1 MLMSWYPAAI
11 RQHNTHRSLTR
22 QGKQLGA
29 RPAALSLDAIIVPG
43 TRPAAYLDHAGTLA
57 RAAKCPLVVLC
68 SHFLDGREVKE
79 YLDARSFSGAIVI
92 ELPAEYSHPVFDF
105 QGLLGVKD
113 QMPPA
118 CGAHVTDLSMKR
130 NVGLVLA
137 KMMGWRRIFF
147 LDDDIR
153 DIAYPDLQQTVNMLG
168 SFSAAGMWVTDFP
181 DNSIVC
187 HANRIT
193 GGSQDVFVSGAALAV
208 DCGDDIGFFPDIYNE
223 DWLFF
228 FDAASKGEL
237 GNSCLKATQLYY
249 YPFANAGRAAWQEF
263 GDLIAEGLY
272 ALLHLGLEVEQATS
286 TYWGRFLE
294 ARRNFLE
301 DTLSRV
307 GEAPADMQ
315 VEITASLHS
324 ALKCLSGITPD
335 FCARYV
341 KAWREDLKHWKRR
354 WADIREMPSVD
365 AALAALG
372 LVTIRSDSTNRILHP
387 QDRITLAP
395 VPGPVTIP
403 QSDTARE
410 MAVSMNAWRP
420 PPLDVKRDT
429 LPLEMVIPLEA
440 GRWWHRWRRSI
451 SSPPLRGP
459 VGERHV
465 VSAPTSGEASRYQSE
480 PESSVAR

>member
-1 MLMSWYPAAI
+1 M
-11 RQHNTHRSLTR
+11 
-22 QGKQLGA
+22 
-29 RPAALSLDAIIVPG
+29 
-43 TRPAAYLDHAGTLA
+43 
-57 RAAKCPLVVLC
+57 
-68 SHFLDGREVKE
+68 KE
-79 YLDARSFSGAIVI
+79 YLDARSFRGAIII
-92 ELPAEYSHPVFDF
+92 ELSPEYSHPLFCF
-105 QGLLGVKD
+105 PGLLEIKD
-113 QMPPA
+113 DLPSA
-118 CGAHVTDLSMKR
+118 CGNHITDLSMKR

-153 DIAYPDLQQTVNMLG
+153 DIAYPDLQRTVGMLS

-187 HANRIT
+187 HANRET

-208 DCGDDIGFFPDIYNE
+208 DCESDIGFFPDIYNE

-286 TYWGRFLE
+286 RYWARFIE

-307 GEAPADMQ
+307 SEAPADMQ
-315 VEITASLHS
+315 VEIAASLYS

-335 FCARYV
+335 LCARYV

-354 WADIREMPSVD
+354 WADIHEMPSVG
-365 AALAALG
+365 AAVAALG
-372 LVTIRSDSTNRILHP
+372 LVAIRSDGANRILHP

-403 QSDTARE
+403 QSDTVRE

-429 LPLEMVIPLEA
+429 LPLEVVIPFEVP
-440 GRWWHRWRRSI
+440 RWWHRVQRRI
-451 SSPPLRGP
+451 SPLIPSGF

-465 VSAPTSGEASRYQSE
+465 VSAPTSAAASRARGE
-480 PESSVAR
+480 PESSVPTVSLS

>member
-1 MLMSWYPAAI
+1 MNEHEEDI
-11 RQHNTHRSLTR
+11 RQHGTHRSLTR
-22 QGKQLGA
+22 QGRQQGA
-29 RPAALSLDAIIVPG
+29 RQAQLSLDAIIVPG

-57 RAAKCPLVVLC
+57 RAANCPLVVLC

-79 YLDARSFSGAIVI
+79 YLDARSFSEAIVI
-92 ELPAEYSHPVFDF
+92 ELPPEYWHPVFNF
-105 QGLLGVKD
+105 QGLLGVKN

-118 CGAHVTDLSMKR
+118 CGNHVTDLSMKR

-153 DIAYPDLQQTVNMLG
+153 DIAYPDLQRTVDMLG
-168 SFSAAGMWVTDFP
+168 SLSAAGMWITDFP

-208 DCGDDIGFFPDIYNE
+208 DCGDYIGFFPDIYNE

-237 GNSCLKATQLYY
+237 GNSSLKATQLYS

-272 ALLHLGLEVEQATS
+272 ALLHLGLEIEQATS

-315 VEITASLHS
+315 VEITASLYS
-324 ALKCLSGITPD
+324 ALKCLSGITPGL
-335 FCARYV
+335 CARYV
-341 KAWREDLKHWKRR
+341 EAWRQDLERWKER
-354 WADIREMPSVD
+354 WADIRKMPSVD
-365 AALAALG
+365 AALTALG
-372 LVTIRSDSTNRILHP
+372 LVAIPSDSTNRILHP

-395 VPGPVTIP
+395 VPGPATIP
-403 QSDTARE
+403 QSDIVRE

-429 LPLEMVIPLEA
+429 LPLEVVTPLEV
-440 GRWWHRWRRSI
+440 GRVHRWRRSI
-451 SSPPLRGP
+451 FPPSLRGS

-465 VSAPTSGEASRYQSE
+465 VSPPTPAEAGRSRNE
-480 PESSVAR
+480 PESSAVR

>member
-1 MLMSWYPAAI
+1 MLMSWYAAAI

-29 RPAALSLDAIIVPG
+29 RSAALTLDAIIVPG

-68 SHFLDGREVKE
+68 SHYSHGREVKE
-79 YLDARSFSGAIVI
+79 YLDARSFSEAIVI
-92 ELPAEYSHPVFDF
+92 ELPPGYSNPLFNF
-105 QGLLGVKD
+105 RGLLGVKD

-118 CGAHVTDLSMKR
+118 CGNHVTDLSMKR

-153 DIAYPDLQQTVNMLG
+153 DIAYPDLRRTVDML
-168 SFSAAGMWVTDFP
+168 SCFSAAGMWVTDFP

-208 DCGDDIGFFPDIYNE
+208 DCQSDIGFFPDIYNE

-249 YPFANAGRAAWQEF
+249 YPFANAERAAWQEF

-272 ALLHLGLEVEQATS
+272 TLLHLGLEVAQATT
-286 TYWGRFLE
+286 TYWSKFLE
-294 ARRNFLE
+294 ARRSFLE

-315 VEITASLHS
+315 VDITASLHS

-335 FCARYV
+335 LCARYV
-341 KAWREDLKHWKRR
+341 EAWRQDLGCWKQR
-354 WADIREMPSVD
+354 WADIRKMPSVD
-365 AALAALG
+365 AALAALE
-372 LVTIRSDSTNRILHP
+372 LEMIPSYSTNRILHP
-387 QDRITLAP
+387 QDRITLAR
-395 VPGPVTIP
+395 VAGPVAIP
-403 QSDTARE
+403 KSDTVRE
-410 MAVSMNAWRP
+410 MALNMNAWCAVP
-420 PPLDVKRDT
+420 PDVLRDT
-429 LPLEMVIPLEA
+429 LPLEVAPSLEVA
-440 GRWWHRWRRSI
+440 RWWRRWRRSL
-451 SSPPLRGP
+451 PPPFSRGS
-459 VGERHV
+459 VGACHV
-465 VSAPTSGEASRYQSE
+465 VSAATSAEASRSRSKPQ
-480 PESSVAR
+480 SSVAR